1 MSLLKRASEIEKQM
15 NLSRDDITSQPL
27 DNKPEGILISE
38 EELLNAPHVVSF
50 NRPRFETENPGK
62 ARNEQIERTRLI
74 EEDFSR
80 VKIQQEELDNL
91 IKKKKC
97 EKDNISF
104 TDSNLNSKNLIK
116 DIDILDTLISNTK
129 IFLKNIFY
137 LRSYE
142 EFFDYLDSYLP
153 TFYFITGYTIYQNS
167 SIVHNYNMDKKSLD
181 KLLILEKKIPSN
193 LENQISI
200 FLAKALLD
208 DFTLD
213 DNLFVS
219 PIEWDNDKILFLFEV
234 SRSNNIYKNVYHLDF
249 ISLIITLIP
258 PMLIPLNFDKSL
270 HYTNFAQLLEIIQ
283 DNDNIFLFQYLNFPF
298 NFLTEKNLS
307 SYLKS
312 YQERIQN
319 TGFHLLSLKKF
330 FSTIESDPEAI
341 ILNLNKEF
349 DIENPPIIKK
359 LKLSKNSK
367 DFLASFLAFC

>member
-1 MSLLKRASEIEKQM
+1 M
-15 NLSRDDITSQPL
+15 N
-27 DNKPEGILISE
+27 
-38 EELLNAPHVVSF
+38 
-50 NRPRFETENPGK
+50 
-62 ARNEQIERTRLI
+62 
-74 EEDFSR
+74 
-80 VKIQQEELDNL
+80 
-91 IKKKKC
+91 
-97 EKDNISF
+97 
-104 TDSNLNSKNLIK
+104 
-116 DIDILDTLISNTK
+116 
-129 IFLKNIFY
+129 
-137 LRSYE
+137 
-142 EFFDYLDSYLP
+142 
-153 TFYFITGYTIYQNS
+153 
-167 SIVHNYNMDKKSLD
+167 KKSLD
-181 KLLILEKKIPSN
+181 KLYILEKKIPSN

-349 DIENPPIIKK
+349 GIENPPIIKK

>member
-15 NLSRDDITSQPL
+15 DLSRNNINSQAL
-27 DNKPEGILISE
+27 DEKGRNILISE
-38 EELLNAPHVVSF
+38 EELLKAPHIVSF
-50 NRPRFETENPGK
+50 NQTEFKTVNPGK
-62 ARNEQIERTRLI
+62 AKIEKIERTRLI

-97 EKDNISF
+97 EKDNISYI
-104 TDSNLNSKNLIK
+104 DSNLDSKNLNK

-167 SIVHNYNMDKKSLD
+167 SIIHNYNIDKKSLD
-181 KLLILEKKIPSN
+181 KLHILEKKIPAI

-200 FLAKALLD
+200 FLTKALLD
-208 DFTLD
+208 DSTLD

-258 PMLIPLNFDKSL
+258 PILIPLNFDKSL

-283 DNDNIFLFQYLNFPF
+283 CNDNIFLFQYLNFPF
-298 NFLTEKNLS
+298 NFLTDKNLGL
-307 SYLKS
+307 YLKS

-319 TGFHLLSLKKF
+319 KGFYLLSLKKF
-330 FSTIESDPEAI
+330 FSTTESDPETI
-341 ILNLNKEF
+341 ILKLNKEF
-349 DIENPPIIKK
+349 GIENPPIIKK
-359 LKLSKNSK
+359 LRLSKNSK
-367 DFLASFLAFC
+367 DFLASYLAFC